1 MVLSGIVDR
10 VGRRLLARLVE
21 KVANRPNVHSS
32 VRKLKKT
39 SDSKFDL
46 YANPCGNARKRNST
60 RRDSVDLLLPSLPRL
75 QAVSIFRPNARS
87 DQILQE
93 KPNAREKFS

>member
-39 SDSKFDL
+39 TKHTSSV
-46 YANPCGNARKRNST
+46 ST
-60 RRDSVDLLLPSLPRL
+60 KIISHSWITATVPKTHRSLLPLAGFRRLAPAFSPTAAGCLHL
-75 QAVSIFRPNARS
+75 QA
-87 DQILQE
+87 
-93 KPNAREKFS
+93 